1 MTKDERM
8 TKPETLPPRLAPE
21 LAGSD
26 QRRKDRSTFGV
37 RVSDCLLVG
46 ELVPCLL
53 LALAL
58 LVGCATNTPPPPSPP
73 PPALAPVIAPAP
85 EPAPPTTEA
94 ADWVPLFNSR
104 DLTGWQVA
112 NISAHGPVTVTN
124 GTLVLGVGNPMT
136 GVTRTSVP
144 ALVDYEVSLEAKRLD
159 GEDFFCGLTFPIG
172 TNHCSLV
179 VGGWGGGVVGLSSLD
194 GYDASENETT
204 TFQEFKSGPWYRIRL
219 RVTAARVEAW
229 IDAKRVVSVDIR
241 ERLISVRHG
250 DIEECQ
256 PLGLATYVTSAAF
269 RDLRFRP
276 LAESEIGRK

>member
-1 MTKDERM
+1 MYFVYFVV
-8 TKPETLPPRLAPE
+8 PPSVWIRLSFNSFFRRAVP
-21 LAGSD
+21 LAL
-26 QRRKDRSTFGV
+26 
-37 RVSDCLLVG
+37 C
-46 ELVPCLL
+46 PL

-58 LVGCATNTPPPPSPP
+58 LAGCATKTFLPPP
-73 PPALAPVIAPAP
+73 PPA
-85 EPAPPTTEA
+85 APPVNPVPTSVPAAAPTEA
-94 ADWVPLFNSR
+94 TDWVPLFNGR

-124 GTLVLGVGNPMT
+124 GTLVLDVGNPMT
-136 GVTRTSVP
+136 GVTRTATP
-144 ALVDYEVSLEAKRLD
+144 ATLDYEVSLEAKRLA

-172 TNHCSLV
+172 TNHCSLI
-179 VGGWGGGVVGLSSLD
+179 VGGWGGGVVGLSSLG

-219 RVTAARVEAW
+219 RVTANRVEAW
-229 IDAKRVVSVDIR
+229 IDAKRVVNVDIR

-256 PLGLATYVTSAAF
+256 PFGLATYMTSTAF

-276 LAESEIGRK
+276 LADGEIERK